1 MPSSVRTFDNPQSQ
15 LRIRQPSHGQISRF
29 LGVIRSISKPAGEQI
44 MGTALGWYWK
54 GTTGLATWALGR
66 REMGEMIVRTTQVD
80 ATVCIR
86 TWDRT
91 AQKVGTSDGL
101 PRDAKKV
108 MENKTRRA
116 KSLGRVYYMN
126 REAGH
131 ITDFEQIDGGP
142 DALAIAALP
151 ANMVLPCSQIAREQ
165 TIMRRERFWLQ
176 LEAQVLHLTGMKAA
190 SHVVSA
196 AGSPNV
202 MFQSVGDPLGRSA
215 GRQRTSQDDLPTARA
230 GGAGEPGKREEA
242 WGSVSLGTVPPLA
255 ASDTAKRPLPVAAGP
270 RSQVLSPPKS
280 TPGQGKLAAQGDGPP
295 LNKAPSTAVPRIL
308 RVIGVEVTGLVFE
321 VSEGRNTSGCD

>member
-15 LRIRQPSHGQISRF
+15 LRIRLPSHGQISRF

-116 KSLGRVYYMN
+116 KGLGRVYNMN

-131 ITDFEQIDGGP
+131 ITDFEQIDG
-142 DALAIAALP
+142 AL
-151 ANMVLPCSQIAREQ
+151 
-165 TIMRRERFWLQ
+165 MRW
-176 LEAQVLHLTGMKAA
+176 
-190 SHVVSA
+190 
-196 AGSPNV
+196 
-202 MFQSVGDPLGRSA
+202 RS
-215 GRQRTSQDDLPTARA
+215 L
-230 GGAGEPGKREEA
+230 
-242 WGSVSLGTVPPLA
+242 
-255 ASDTAKRPLPVAAGP
+255 
-270 RSQVLSPPKS
+270 RSQQTWCCHVA
-280 TPGQGKLAAQGDGPP
+280 KLRENKP
-295 LNKAPSTAVPRIL
+295 LC
-308 RVIGVEVTGLVFE
+308 VE
-321 VSEGRNTSGCD
+321 SDSGCNWKHRFCT